1 MTMSKKTF
9 SSLNKF
15 YDGFQNL
22 IYSNF
27 FPLFVSIFTVIT
39 YFASENA
46 GVVGGVLGISVFS
59 ILVAVILAFQQD
71 LCPVFPLLFNAP
83 FIFSFSSITMFENPF
98 CYLVF
103 LPVLVALVVRLFR
116 YKTKIKL
123 GVYGISLLFVL
134 SGYIFSGIFNNSLS
148 HCFGNMDKP
157 WFSLSVTLVLGVG
170 VGTILEYLVL
180 KSGMHSENR
189 KSFDLKVYFAKTIIY
204 LAFAVVFQLLF
215 TSLKVEELRWLGWG
229 HRNFAGFL
237 ILFAVPMCVYL
248 IIKTE
253 KIFPYV
259 FAILFFIYGSIKAEC
274 DASTGILLIFCPLLI
289 FYIYTKLKKSKK
301 TLFLNLCLSVMIAF
315 LIGVIYKIISD
326 EDFINQLVIKFLTDT
341 GRSNIYREAIRL
353 FKENPLF
360 GKGVYYPFEHNFW
373 WTSNYHSSFIQALAT
388 TGIYGL
394 IMLLFTYFARIKVL
408 TKKNTPFNV
417 CAFFSVIFF
426 MIHSS
431 VDCGESLMIM
441 IIVVGFM
448 VVTEHLNNFNEEA
461 LPVRYLK

>member
-1 MTMSKKTF
+1 MTASKKTF
-9 SSLNKF
+9 LSLNKF
-15 YDGFQNL
+15 YNGFQNL

-27 FPLFVSIFTVIT
+27 FPLFVSIFTVII
-39 YFASENA
+39 YFASENS
-46 GVVGGVLGISVFS
+46 GIVGGILGVSVFS

-71 LCPVFPLLFNAP
+71 LCPIFPLLFNAP

-98 CYLVF
+98 CYFVF
-103 LPVLVALVVRLFR
+103 LPVVVALVVRIFK
-116 YKTKIKL
+116 YPTKIRL
-123 GVYGISLLFVL
+123 GVYGISLICML
-134 SGYIFSGIFNNSLS
+134 SGYIFSGLFNNSLS
-148 HCFGNMDKP
+148 HCFENTDKP
-157 WFSLSVTLVLGVG
+157 WFSLAVALVLGVG
-170 VGTILEYLVL
+170 MGAILEYVVL
-180 KSGMHSENR
+180 KHGMYSENR

-229 HRNFAGFL
+229 HRNFVGFL
-237 ILFAVPMCVYL
+237 ILFAVPMCAYL

-259 FAILFFIYGSIKAEC
+259 FAILFFIFGSIKAEC
-274 DASTGILLIFCPLLI
+274 DASTGIILIFSPLLI
-289 FYIYTKLKKSKK
+289 YYVYTKLSRSKKS
-301 TLFLNLCLSVMIAF
+301 LFLNLCLCVIIAF

-326 EDFINQLVIKFLTDT
+326 EDFINQLTIKFLTDT

-360 GKGVYYPFEHNFW
+360 GKGVYYPFENNFW

-388 TGIYGL
+388 TGVYGL
-394 IMLLFTYFARIKVL
+394 AMLLFTYFARIKVL

-431 VDCGESLMIM
+431 IDCGESLMIV
-441 IIVVGFM
+441 IIAVGFII
-448 VVTEHLNNFNEEA
+448 VTEHLNNFNEEV
-461 LPVRYLK
+461 LPVVYLK